1 MDSSSG
7 FTASPTTPAPG
18 WALRSAEELSS
29 EPAGGSGWSPSRGEA
44 RRFSLQSPA
53 EKQSSSS
60 KDRRAASIFLA
71 EDNLADVG
79 LIRKALEEHGI
90 EGELLVVTDGEEAI
104 EFIQALETQGVACP
118 DLAIIDLNLPR
129 RSGRDILEI
138 LRSLPACRHL
148 PVAVLSSSDAPQD
161 RADAIRLG
169 ANQYL
174 PKPSGL
180 DEFLGLGAIFKTML
194 DSWR

>member
-1 MDSSSG
+1 
-7 FTASPTTPAPG
+7 
-18 WALRSAEELSS
+18 
-29 EPAGGSGWSPSRGEA
+29 
-44 RRFSLQSPA
+44 
-53 EKQSSSS
+53 
-60 KDRRAASIFLA
+60 
-71 EDNLADVG
+71 VG
-79 LIRKALEEHGI
+79 LIRKALEEHGV

-129 RSGRDILEI
+129 KSGRDILEI
-138 LRSLPACRHL
+138 LRSLPACHAM
-148 PVAVLSSSDAPQD
+148 PVVVLSSSDAPQD

-194 DSWR
+194 DSSR